1 MKGIKRFLSG
11 ILVALGCISSGAH
24 AQGIPV
30 IDASNLAQSIQ
41 QVTAWAQQLKQMEN
55 QLNQLQ
61 SQYSAITS
69 NRGFGSLLNNPTLQN
84 YLPSDWQ
91 NVYSSVRSGGYSGLT
106 GAAQSLRNA
115 SAIYNCQDQTGAGWG
130 SNDTSTCNRAL
141 NKNFQDKA
149 YAQQA
154 YQSSM
159 DRMTQIQGLISQI
172 QNTQDPKGIAE
183 LQARIAGEQ
192 AALNDE
198 QTKLGL
204 FKQLS
209 EAEDKLIQ
217 QQQHETDM
225 QRVSATAR
233 TADSLQPVS
242 Y

>member
-1 MKGIKRFLSG
+1 MKSIKRFVVGALFA
-11 ILVALGCISSGAH
+11 VAGVTGAH

-30 IDASNLAQSIQ
+30 IDAANLAQAVQ
-41 QVTAWAQQLKQMEN
+41 QVTAWSQQLAQMEN
-55 QLNQLQ
+55 QLNQLRA
-61 SQYSAITS
+61 QYTAIS
-69 NRGFGSLLNNPTLQN
+69 GVRGFGDLLNNPTLQN
-84 YLPSDWQ
+84 YIPSNWQ
-91 NVYSSVRSGGYSGLT
+91 SVYQSVRSGGYSGLT

-130 SNDTSTCNRAL
+130 SNDTATCNRAL
-141 NKNFQDKA
+141 NKTFQDKA

-172 QNTQDPKGIAE
+172 SQTQDPKGIAE
-183 LQARIAGEQ
+183 LQARLAGEQ

-209 EAEDKLIQ
+209 EAEDKLVQ
-217 QQQHETDM
+217 QQMHETDM
-225 QRVSATAR
+225 QRVSATTRA
-233 TADSLQPVS
+233 ADNLTPVS